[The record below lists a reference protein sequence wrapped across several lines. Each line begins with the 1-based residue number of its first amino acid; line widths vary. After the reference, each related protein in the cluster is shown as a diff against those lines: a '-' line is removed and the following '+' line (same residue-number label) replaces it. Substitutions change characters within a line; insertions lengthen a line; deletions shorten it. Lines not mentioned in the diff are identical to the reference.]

1 MINKLSNPKYRAW
14 EKDTHDQLD
23 TTFQQNPSA
32 TTTAT
37 YWTETTNTQN
47 KVKQNVRPGRP
58 LSISPIDPTIL
69 PSFWMLRPR
78 AKSSILVRLNLSAI
92 FLIYSDIS
100 LNPEN
105 PQNGKQ
111 FCVNVNVRNVSSED
125 IVVDLN
131 SVLHS
136 CFYTGRKHKFICQ
149 DVQKDQTIKANSG
162 ESFKFDVPFEKYSS
176 KMADDQ
182 MSMKCA
188 AVVKINTTQK
198 SYCDFI
204 EFQMTNPS
212 SVTIEVNHTKT
223 FRVF

>member
-1 MINKLSNPKYRAW
+1 M
-14 EKDTHDQLD
+14 
-23 TTFQQNPSA
+23 
-32 TTTAT
+32 
-37 YWTETTNTQN
+37 
-47 KVKQNVRPGRP
+47 QNV
-58 LSISPIDPTIL
+58 S
-69 PSFWMLRPR
+69 
-78 AKSSILVRLNLSAI
+78 N
-92 FLIYSDIS
+92 
-100 LNPEN
+100 
-105 PQNGKQ
+105 
-111 FCVNVNVRNVSSED
+111 ED

-131 SVLHS
+131 SVLVS

-149 DVQKDQTIKANSG
+149 DVQKDQTIEANSDK
-162 ESFKFDVPFEKYSS
+162 SFKFDVPFEQYNS